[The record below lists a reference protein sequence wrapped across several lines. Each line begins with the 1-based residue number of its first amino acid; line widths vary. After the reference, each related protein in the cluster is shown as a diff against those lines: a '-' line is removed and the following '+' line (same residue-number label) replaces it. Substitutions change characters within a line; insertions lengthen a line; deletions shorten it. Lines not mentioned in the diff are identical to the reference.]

1 MKKQLL
7 ATFIFCLPFMAFSQ
21 MVRLKKISSI
31 EKNLINNQVVT
42 KTHTFEK
49 GKLIK
54 IQTSDVV
61 QSFFYNENGLL
72 EHTVKERIGSS
83 WKEVANY
90 YYNANNQLIKH
101 SNKYQ
106 DGPESAVETVTFK
119 YEGSRITAITTRTD
133 SKVKFSQYLEYV
145 VEDGVVV
152 RETERNL
159 NQDIIQK
166 RELYY
171 YKENFVRSRG
181 FVGDKSSDT
190 YMYDSNNSV
199 KMLIAESLFGEN
211 FMITVPLIGI
221 HEREIGLDAMSK
233 HNLTKFQ
240 TSSATKMPYE
250 FTYTYDA
257 ANYPKTAVLIN
268 DNKDIKT
275 DITFE
280 YEN

>member
-7 ATFIFCLPFMAFSQ
+7 ATLILCLPFVALGQ
-21 MVRLKKISSI
+21 MVRLKKINSI
-31 EKNLINNQVVT
+31 EKNLVNNQIVT

-49 GKLIK
+49 GKLIT

-61 QSFFYNENGLL
+61 HSFFYNEKDLL
-72 EHTVKERIGSS
+72 DHTVKERVGSS
-83 WKEVANY
+83 WKEVTNY
-90 YYNANNQLIKH
+90 YYNADDKLIKH
-101 SNKYQ
+101 TNKYQ
-106 DGPESAVETVTFK
+106 DGVESAVKTVVFK

-133 SKVKFSQYLEYV
+133 SKVKYTQYLEYV
-145 VEDGVVV
+145 VEDDQVI

-190 YMYDSNNSV
+190 YIYDSQNSAQ
-199 KMLIAESLFGEN
+199 MLIAESLFGSN
-211 FMITVPLIGI
+211 FKITVPLITI
-221 HEREIGLDAMSK
+221 HEREIGLDAMSM
-233 HNLTKFQ
+233 HNLTKFI

-250 FTYTYDA
+250 YSYTYTA
-257 ANYPKTAVLIN
+257 ANYPKTAILIN
-268 DNKDIKT
+268 DNKEVKT

-280 YEN
+280 YE